1 MTNNR
6 WAINTRDTY
15 VDDVVVTICA
25 ICITLNLSC
34 AMSHNPSYISAMATR
49 NDNLSLYER
58 GEPLCCFVR
67 LVEIIV
73 LKETMLVMLEL
84 LLL

>member
-15 VDDVVVTICA
+15 VDDDIVTICA
-25 ICITLNLSC
+25 ICIALNLSC
-34 AMSHNPSYISAMATR
+34 VMSHNPSYISAMATR
-49 NDNLSLYER
+49 NNNLSLYER
-58 GEPLCCFVR
+58 GEPLCYFII
-67 LVEIIV
+67 LMEIIV
-73 LKETMLVMLEL
+73 FKETMSVMLEL